1 MQYAVISYLYAVNS
15 TRPDRSSAQ
24 KKLRMTAFLF
34 LFVVLFGS
42 FKQHACWT
50 YHASDKDMSYTEAE
64 AWCTQH
70 FTHLVAIQNQEENK
84 HLNEAFPANKNH
96 YWIGIR
102 KKNNEWVWTGTNKP
116 LTEEAKNWARGE
128 PNNRRTNEDCVE
140 IYIKRAR
147 DAGKWNDEACSKRKA
162 ALCYTASCKPHSC
175 NGRGECVETINNYT
189 CVCDGG
195 FHGRDCEHGMAGGS
209 KRGPLKSA
217 AQQSLS
223 FCTVFACD
231 ERPPCLCSSVVVPCD
246 QLDEP
251 SHGTLECRHPVRDFS
266 FNSSCHVR
274 CSEGYAPTG
283 LEPVTCTAS
292 GNWSAP
298 IPVCEVKCPVPQK
311 PANGSLNCSHP
322 VGHFAWNSSCNF
334 ACQEGFLLKGSDKL
348 QCRAAGE
355 WDGREP
361 ECEAVRC
368 EAVQPPEGG
377 SATCS
382 HPASELAFNS
392 TCEFACLEGYTLRGA
407 PQIQCTAAGL
417 WSEALP
423 VCEAVRCEAVQPPEG
438 GSVTC
443 SSLATELAANST
455 CEFACLEGRV
465 LKGASRIQCS
475 STGQWSLPP
484 PKCEA
489 HQAAGSPLKVG
500 AAVTGGFAL
509 TAGSLTLWLMKHLR
523 RKAKKFTPVS
533 SCHSL
538 DSEGTFQSSAHL
550 I

>member
-1 MQYAVISYLYAVNS
+1 M
-15 TRPDRSSAQ
+15 
-24 KKLRMTAFLF
+24 LRHVETSWPLF
-34 LFVVLFGS
+34 LGS

-195 FHGRDCEHGMAGGS
+195 FHGRDCEH
-209 KRGPLKSA
+209 
-217 AQQSLS
+217 
-223 FCTVFACD
+223 
-231 ERPPCLCSSVVVPCD
+231 VVPCD

-298 IPVCEVKCPVPQK
+298 IPVCEAVKCPVPQK

-334 ACQEGFLLKGSDKL
+334 ACQEGFLLKGSDNRSAKVTL
-348 QCRAAGE
+348 PVHRLSCSHRAHCFSHGLLCVTCPNSLE
-355 WDGREP
+355 MWSVP
-361 ECEAVRC
+361 AVRC

-423 VCEAVRCEAVQPPEG
+423 VCEGKTGASMRREGKARPGQARPGSATPGGLPPQPPFAASLRTRTNQPSVQPPEG

-484 PKCEA
+484 PKCEGKA
-489 HQAAGSPLKVG
+489 EIPEN
-500 AAVTGGFAL
+500 AVP
-509 TAGSLTLWLMKHLR
+509 STLCKGR
-523 RKAKKFTPVS
+523 NRPGPGCRS
-533 SCHSL
+533 ST
-538 DSEGTFQSSAHL
+538 GTFKAFA
-550 I
+550 

>member
-1 MQYAVISYLYAVNS
+1 IAANQFVKTSW
-15 TRPDRSSAQ
+15 P
-24 KKLRMTAFLF
+24 LF
-34 LFVVLFGS
+34 LGS

-195 FHGRDCEHGMAGGS
+195 FHGRDCEH
-209 KRGPLKSA
+209 
-217 AQQSLS
+217 
-223 FCTVFACD
+223 
-231 ERPPCLCSSVVVPCD
+231 VVPCD

-298 IPVCEVKCPVPQK
+298 IPVCEGRGTGQVSRHRKPVQSPDTSHELSWNTLQILVLGLLAALVANPFPECAVKCPVPQK

-484 PKCEA
+484 PKCEGKPQA
-489 HQAAGSPLKVG
+489 TLPGLRGAQAARGVAKNWPYGDAETFWSQLVPCCCVWCKLQLLSSLRGQPHLKCI
-500 AAVTGGFAL
+500 F
-509 TAGSLTLWLMKHLR
+509 
-523 RKAKKFTPVS
+523 
-533 SCHSL
+533 
-538 DSEGTFQSSAHL
+538 
-550 I
+550 

>member
-1 MQYAVISYLYAVNS
+1 IAANQFVKTSW
-15 TRPDRSSAQ
+15 P
-24 KKLRMTAFLF
+24 LF
-34 LFVVLFGS
+34 LGS

-195 FHGRDCEHGMAGGS
+195 FHGRDCEH
-209 KRGPLKSA
+209 
-217 AQQSLS
+217 
-223 FCTVFACD
+223 
-231 ERPPCLCSSVVVPCD
+231 VVPCD

-298 IPVCEVKCPVPQK
+298 IPVCEGRGTGQVSRHRKPVQSPEDVVW
-311 PANGSLNCSHP
+311 GL
-322 VGHFAWNSSCNF
+322 GD
-334 ACQEGFLLKGSDKL
+334 LL
-348 QCRAAGE
+348 
-355 WDGREP
+355 
-361 ECEAVRC
+361 
-368 EAVQPPEGG
+368 PP
-377 SATCS
+377 
-382 HPASELAFNS
+382 
-392 TCEFACLEGYTLRGA
+392 CLG
-407 PQIQCTAAGL
+407 AGL
-417 WSEALP
+417 QLHLRVCLP
-423 VCEAVRCEAVQPPEG
+423 GRLHLERSTPNSVHGTVSLVSPSAVRCEAVQPPEG

-484 PKCEA
+484 PKCEGKA
-489 HQAAGSPLKVG
+489 EIPEKGAGSPGGGQELALRRCRDLLVPASPLLLRLVQAATSEQPSRAASLKVHLLSGG
-500 AAVTGGFAL
+500 APDFPCPSRGVPGAP
-509 TAGSLTLWLMKHLR
+509 S
-523 RKAKKFTPVS
+523 
-533 SCHSL
+533 
-538 DSEGTFQSSAHL
+538 
-550 I
+550 

>member
-1 MQYAVISYLYAVNS
+1 M
-15 TRPDRSSAQ
+15 
-24 KKLRMTAFLF
+24 LRHVETSWPLF
-34 LFVVLFGS
+34 LGS

-195 FHGRDCEHGMAGGS
+195 FHGRDCEH
-209 KRGPLKSA
+209 
-217 AQQSLS
+217 
-223 FCTVFACD
+223 
-231 ERPPCLCSSVVVPCD
+231 VVPCD

-298 IPVCEVKCPVPQK
+298 IPVCEGRGTGQVSRHRKPK

-361 ECEAVRC
+361 ECEGNA
-368 EAVQPPEGG
+368 PSPSPFLPG
-377 SATCS
+377 SAT
-382 HPASELAFNS
+382 P
-392 TCEFACLEGYTLRGA
+392 G
-407 PQIQCTAAGL
+407 GL
-417 WSEALP
+417 P
-423 VCEAVRCEAVQPPEG
+423 PQPPFAA
-438 GSVTC
+438 SLRTRTNQPC
-443 SSLATELAANST
+443 PSSLPQ
-455 CEFACLEGRV
+455 R
-465 LKGASRIQCS
+465 
-475 STGQWSLPP
+475 
-484 PKCEA
+484 
-489 HQAAGSPLKVG
+489 
-500 AAVTGGFAL
+500 
-509 TAGSLTLWLMKHLR
+509 
-523 RKAKKFTPVS
+523 
-533 SCHSL
+533 
-538 DSEGTFQSSAHL
+538 
-550 I
+550 

>member
-1 MQYAVISYLYAVNS
+1 AEPPWHVETSW
-15 TRPDRSSAQ
+15 P
-24 KKLRMTAFLF
+24 LF
-34 LFVVLFGS
+34 LGS

-162 ALCYTASCKPHSC
+162 ALCYT
-175 NGRGECVETINNYT
+175 
-189 CVCDGG
+189 
-195 FHGRDCEHGMAGGS
+195 
-209 KRGPLKSA
+209 
-217 AQQSLS
+217 
-223 FCTVFACD
+223 
-231 ERPPCLCSSVVVPCD
+231 VVPCD

-298 IPVCEVKCPVPQK
+298 IPVCEAVKCPVPQK

-361 ECEAVRC
+361 ECEGNAPSPSPFLLT
-368 EAVQPPEGG
+368 QSSLFFTWPPLCNMPKF
-377 SATCS
+377 T
-382 HPASELAFNS
+382 
-392 TCEFACLEGYTLRGA
+392 RD
-407 PQIQCTAAGL
+407 
-417 WSEALP
+417 
-423 VCEAVRCEAVQPPEG
+423 VV
-438 GSVTC
+438 C
-443 SSLATELAANST
+443 SSGE
-455 CEFACLEGRV
+455 V
-465 LKGASRIQCS
+465 
-475 STGQWSLPP
+475 
-484 PKCEA
+484 
-489 HQAAGSPLKVG
+489 
-500 AAVTGGFAL
+500 
-509 TAGSLTLWLMKHLR
+509 
-523 RKAKKFTPVS
+523 
-533 SCHSL
+533 
-538 DSEGTFQSSAHL
+538 
-550 I
+550 